1 LDIALLLPA
10 GSEAYDVALAH
21 GSSFMTVQVR
31 GADIVVA
38 EDTLDSEV
46 TRLRFAMN
54 LNMI

>member
-1 LDIALLLPA
+1 MDIALLLPA
-10 GSEAYDVALAH
+10 GSEAYDVVLAH
-21 GSSFMTVQVR
+21 GASFMTVQVR

-38 EDTLDSEV
+38 VVAEDSEV